1 MILTLWVVR
10 KGLKS
15 LKAEKESSGVEGIKV
30 HVPTLAG
37 NGRDRGVISAVFSRG
52 SKVMKL
58 MVQDLLGDYRTAT
71 AQEILTAAD
80 HVINRRFRRGFSI
93 QSVAESKNLFR
104 QKLAA
109 RENEAF
115 AVLFLDN
122 KNRVIEYEEM
132 FYGTIDSASVHARV
146 IVQRALALNAAAVI
160 VAHNHPSGEPEPSRA
175 DETLTLRLKEALALV
190 EVRLLDHIVVGER
203 CISLAERGLM

>member
-1 MILTLWVVR
+1 
-10 KGLKS
+10 
-15 LKAEKESSGVEGIKV
+15 
-30 HVPTLAG
+30 
-37 NGRDRGVISAVFSRG
+37 
-52 SKVMKL
+52 MKL

-93 QSVAESKNLFR
+93 ENVAESKDLFR
-104 QKLAA
+104 RKLAA

>member
-10 KGLKS
+10 EGLKS
-15 LKAEKESSGVEGIKV
+15 LKAEQESSGVEGIKV

-37 NGRDRGVISAVFSRG
+37 NGRDCAVISAVFSRG

-93 QSVAESKNLFR
+93 VNVAESKDLFR

-132 FYGTIDSASVHARV
+132 FYGTIDSSSVHARV

-160 VAHNHPSGEPEPSRA
+160 VAHNHPSGEPDPSRA

>member
-1 MILTLWVVR
+1 
-10 KGLKS
+10 
-15 LKAEKESSGVEGIKV
+15 
-30 HVPTLAG
+30 
-37 NGRDRGVISAVFSRG
+37 
-52 SKVMKL
+52 MKL
-58 MVQDLLGDYRTAT
+58 MVQDLLGDYRIAT

-93 QSVAESKNLFR
+93 ASVAESKNLFR

-122 KNRVIEYEEM
+122 KHRVIEYEEL

-160 VAHNHPSGEPEPSRA
+160 VAHNHPSGEPDPSRA

-203 CISLAERGLM
+203 CISFAERGLM

>member
-1 MILTLWVVR
+1 
-10 KGLKS
+10 
-15 LKAEKESSGVEGIKV
+15 
-30 HVPTLAG
+30 
-37 NGRDRGVISAVFSRG
+37 
-52 SKVMKL
+52 MKL

-93 QSVAESKNLFR
+93 QSVAESKDLFR

-122 KNRVIEYEEM
+122 KNRVIEYEEL

-160 VAHNHPSGEPEPSRA
+160 VAHNHPSGEPDPSRA

-203 CISLAERGLM
+203 CISLAERGVM

>member
-1 MILTLWVVR
+1 
-10 KGLKS
+10 
-15 LKAEKESSGVEGIKV
+15 
-30 HVPTLAG
+30 
-37 NGRDRGVISAVFSRG
+37 
-52 SKVMKL
+52 MKL
-58 MVQDLLGDYRTAT
+58 MVQDLLGDYRIAT

-93 QSVAESKNLFR
+93 ASVAESKNLFR

-122 KNRVIEYEEM
+122 KNRVIEYEEL

-203 CISLAERGLM
+203 CISFAERGFM